1 MKTENVVE
9 ITKAG
14 KQSKEQQ
21 TDRQTD
27 KSTDSRQT
35 DRLTESER
43 DHVCMPSTRLTRVC
57 SESMWGRW
65 AGGWGEG
72 GGCVIQNYTCTVSI
86 L

>member
-43 DHVCMPSTRLTRVC
+43 DHDCMPSTRLTRV
-57 SESMWGRW
+57 
-65 AGGWGEG
+65 
-72 GGCVIQNYTCTVSI
+72 
-86 L
+86 

>member
-43 DHVCMPSTRLTRVC
+43 DHDCMPSTRLTRVC
-57 SESMWGRW
+57 WLGVVLSQCG
-65 AGGWGEG
+65 AGGRGGGGEG
-72 GGCVIQNYTCTVSI
+72 GQAV
-86 L
+86 